1 METRHS
7 SSEPPGETAGAV
19 QSGYGSGKITLFS
32 KMAEK
37 NERALNEK
45 SVTLS
50 PGKLE
55 QYYKKWNYRKTR

>member
-1 METRHS
+1 MEPRHNA
-7 SSEPPGETAGAV
+7 SEPPGETAGAFPN
-19 QSGYGSGKITLFS
+19 GYGAGKITLFS

-55 QYYKKWNYRKTR
+55 QYYKKWNCRKTR